1 MQLTSLY
8 NNINQQGMTAI
19 RNHQEQLDRNLLNP
33 DKDMRRGLTLTAS
46 LPAHVSR
53 NIMFCLQKLAAIEP
67 NQYFY
72 PPADL
77 HITII
82 DLIAASSDFLLS
94 TFEEEKY
101 KNVVGQIISQIG
113 PIHWR
118 LAGMITSSGALLV
131 KGYYSA
137 ELSTLRNT
145 LRKELPLYDLLLKER
160 YPTISGHVTVARYT
174 SPIQQ
179 ADRFLK
185 TLEGFKSINFGQFT
199 TSSLDLVVHDW
210 YNHKSRLISILS
222 LGS

>member
-1 MQLTSLY
+1 MQLATLY
-8 NNINQQGMTAI
+8 SNINQQGVSAI
-19 RNHQEQLDRNLLNP
+19 RNHQEQLDNYLRNP
-33 DKDMRRGLTLTAS
+33 DKDIRRGLTLTAS

-82 DLIAASSDFLLS
+82 DLIAASSDFSFS
-94 TFEEEKY
+94 TFEEKKY
-101 KNVVGQIISQIG
+101 ENVVRKIISRIG
-113 PIHWR
+113 PIHWH

-137 ELSTLRNT
+137 ELSTLRNV
-145 LRKELPLYDLLLKER
+145 LRKELPLHDLLLKER
-160 YPTISGHVTVARYT
+160 YSTISGHVTVARYT

-179 ADRFLK
+179 ADQFLK
-185 TLEGFKSINFGQFT
+185 TLEEFKSINFGQFT

-210 YNHKSRLISILS
+210 YNHNSRLISKLALCS
-222 LGS
+222 

>member
-1 MQLTSLY
+1 MQLATLY
-8 NNINQQGMTAI
+8 SDINQQGISAI
-19 RNHQEQLDRNLLNP
+19 RNHQEQLDNYLRNP
-33 DKDMRRGLTLTAS
+33 DKDIRRGLTITAS

-82 DLIAASSDFLLS
+82 DLIAASSDFSLS
-94 TFEEEKY
+94 TFEEKKY
-101 KNVVGQIISQIG
+101 ENVVREIVSRIG
-113 PIHWR
+113 PIHWY

-137 ELSTLRNT
+137 ELSTLRNV
-145 LRKELPLYDLLLKER
+145 LRKELPLHDLLLKER

-185 TLEGFKSINFGQFT
+185 TLEEFKSINFGQFT

-210 YNHKSRLISILS
+210 YNHNSRLISKLALCS
-222 LGS
+222 

>member
-1 MQLTSLY
+1 MQLTTLY
-8 NNINQQGMTAI
+8 NNINQQGISAI
-19 RNHQEQLDRNLLNP
+19 RNHQEQLDSNLRNP

-67 NQYFY
+67 TQYFY
-72 PPADL
+72 PPTDL

-82 DLIAASSDFLLS
+82 DLIAASADFSLS
-94 TFEEEKY
+94 AFEEEKY
-101 KNVVGQIISQIG
+101 KNVVGKIISQIG
-113 PIHWR
+113 PIHWH

-137 ELSTLRNT
+137 ELTTLRHA
-145 LRKELPLYDLLLKER
+145 LRKELPLHGLLLKER

-174 SPIQQ
+174 NPLQQ

-185 TLEGFKSINFGQFT
+185 TLEEFKSINFGQFT

-210 YNHKSRLISILS
+210 YNHNSQLISKLS
-222 LGS
+222 LRS

>member
-1 MQLTSLY
+1 MQLATLY
-8 NNINQQGMTAI
+8 NNINQQGMSAI
-19 RNHQEQLDRNLLNP
+19 RNHQEQLDSNLLDP

-82 DLIAASSDFLLS
+82 DLIAASSNFSLS

-101 KNVVGQIISQIG
+101 KNVVGQIISQIE
-113 PIHWR
+113 PIHWQ

-137 ELSTLRNT
+137 ELSTLRNQ
-145 LRKELPLYDLLLKER
+145 LRQELPLHNLLLKER

-174 SPIQQ
+174 GLFNKQI
-179 ADRFLK
+179 AFWR
-185 TLEGFKSINFGQFT
+185 
-199 TSSLDLVVHDW
+199 
-210 YNHKSRLISILS
+210 R
-222 LGS
+222 

>member
-1 MQLTSLY
+1 MQLATLY
-8 NNINQQGMTAI
+8 NNINQQGISAI
-19 RNHQEQLDRNLLNP
+19 RSHQEQLDSNLLNP

-82 DLIAASSDFLLS
+82 DLIAANSDFSLS
-94 TFEEEKY
+94 TFEEKKY

-113 PIHWR
+113 PINWH
-118 LAGMITSSGALLV
+118 LAGMIPSSGALLV

-137 ELSTLRNT
+137 ELSTLRNQ
-145 LRKELPLYDLLLKER
+145 LRQELPLHNLLLKER

-174 SPIQQ
+174 RPLQQ
-179 ADRFLK
+179 ADCFLEM
-185 TLEGFKSINFGQFT
+185 LEGFKSINFGQFT

-210 YNHKSRLISILS
+210 YNHNSQLISKLS
-222 LGS
+222 LRS

>member
-1 MQLTSLY
+1 MQLATLY
-8 NNINQQGMTAI
+8 NNINQQGISAI
-19 RNHQEQLDRNLLNP
+19 RNHQEQLDSNLLNP

-82 DLIAASSDFLLS
+82 DLIPANSDFSLS
-94 TFEEEKY
+94 TFEEKKY

-113 PIHWR
+113 PIHWH
-118 LAGMITSSGALLV
+118 LAGMIPSLGALLV

-137 ELSTLRNT
+137 ELSTLRNQ
-145 LRKELPLYDLLLKER
+145 LRQELPLHNLLLKER

-174 SPIQQ
+174 RPLQQ
-179 ADRFLK
+179 ADCFLEA
-185 TLEGFKSINFGQFT
+185 LEGFKSINFGQFT

-210 YNHKSRLISILS
+210 YNHNSQLISKLS
-222 LGS
+222 LRS

>member
-1 MQLTSLY
+1 MQLTTLY
-8 NNINQQGMTAI
+8 NNINQQGMSAI
-19 RNHQEQLDRNLLNP
+19 RNHQEQLDSNLLNP

-82 DLIAASSDFLLS
+82 DLIAASSDFSLS

-113 PIHWR
+113 PIHWQ

-137 ELSTLRNT
+137 ELSQKVKRGM
-145 LRKELPLYDLLLKER
+145 RKKVRKNEAFRPEMRQFSDAKIR
-160 YPTISGHVTVARYT
+160 A
-174 SPIQQ
+174 
-179 ADRFLK
+179 K
-185 TLEGFKSINFGQFT
+185 TQE
-199 TSSLDLVVHDW
+199 
-210 YNHKSRLISILS
+210 
-222 LGS
+222 

>member
-1 MQLTSLY
+1 MQLATLY
-8 NNINQQGMTAI
+8 NNINQQGISAI
-19 RNHQEQLDRNLLNP
+19 KNHQEQLDSNLRNF

-46 LPAHVSR
+46 LPAHASR

-67 NQYFY
+67 KQYFY

-82 DLIAASSDFLLS
+82 DLIAASSDFSLS
-94 TFEEEKY
+94 AFEEEKY
-101 KNVVGQIISQIG
+101 KNAVGEIISQIG
-113 PIHWR
+113 PIHWH

-137 ELSTLRNT
+137 ELSTLRHA
-145 LRKELPLYDLLLKER
+145 LRKELPLHDLLLKER
-160 YPTISGHVTVARYT
+160 YPTISGHITVVRYT
-174 SPIQQ
+174 NPFQQ

-185 TLEGFKSINFGQFT
+185 TLEEFKSINFGQFT

-210 YNHKSRLISILS
+210 YNHNSRLISKLS
-222 LGS
+222 LRS